1 MARNPKVEFR
11 LHAMNRAYLGDLVN
25 QGTYGQTKSEVLRRF
40 VEEGIRTALND
51 GRIAERN
58 INDFGGPTPSE
69 D

>member
-11 LHAMNRAYLGDLVN
+11 LHAMNRAYLDDLVN

-40 VEEGIRTALND
+40 VEEGIRGALND
-51 GRIAERN
+51 RRIAERN